1 MSREW
6 ILCIFHKNPFFLAY
20 NIDFNEKLLLNYKQ
34 KQNGLLIVNKKWLRY
49 LKKGIGPEDKG
60 HIM

>member
-1 MSREW
+1 MDFVHFSRKS
-6 ILCIFHKNPFFLAY
+6 IFLAY
-20 NIDFNEKLLLNYKQ
+20 NIDFIEKLLLNYKQ

>member
-1 MSREW
+1 MRGNGFCAFFTK
-6 ILCIFHKNPFFLAY
+6 IHFFLAY

-49 LKKGIGPEDKG
+49 LKKE
-60 HIM
+60 